1 MTQADDIKT
10 LRDASAALADIADR
24 ISCGGPKPD
33 FTIARQVA
41 VNRFNASPIWKKLK
55 GTPWE
60 NDAPTIAAELMC
72 MYAAE
77 CRVGASLMAG
87 EGEKALSMSNAEIVA
102 AAERGELPIYTPS
115 SGEFERGW
123 NAALDAALDFVGLP
137 AGFSY
142 QDTWTNEQLE
152 RLLVGFG
159 DRVRALRKPAQEEGK

>member
-1 MTQADDIKT
+1 MTKADLLI
-10 LRDASAALADIADR
+10 LQDAAEEFSLESAENLGVNKSVCLQTAALAI
-24 ISCGGPKPD
+24 
-33 FTIARQVA
+33 
-41 VNRFNASPIWKKLK
+41 L
-55 GTPWE
+55 
-60 NDAPTIAAELMC
+60 
-72 MYAAE
+72 